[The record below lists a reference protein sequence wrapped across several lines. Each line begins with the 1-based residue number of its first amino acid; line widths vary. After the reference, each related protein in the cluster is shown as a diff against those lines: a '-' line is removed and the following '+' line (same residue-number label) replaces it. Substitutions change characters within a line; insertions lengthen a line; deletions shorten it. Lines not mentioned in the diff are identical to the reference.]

1 MRKFYLLSTFVLAI
15 LLGCTSYAQDFSN
28 KGKDFWVAYGY
39 HERMTAA
46 GGNSQDMVLYFA
58 TDQVTNITINIP
70 GTGYTQNLT
79 SPAGNNVLTSVAIPK
94 AGAQDSR
101 LLLDGLSNKGIH
113 ITSDKPI
120 VAYAHIYNG
129 SCSGAT
135 ILFPTNTLGKEYYS
149 INYKNISNF
158 NNANCWFYVVAAD
171 TGTTTV
177 QIIPSAATLG
187 GWAAGS
193 VNTITLTQGQV
204 YNVMGTFTNAPPNP
218 ANGVDLTGSKITSIA
233 TASGGCKKIAVYS
246 GTGRISITCNNNS
259 SSSDNYM
266 VQAFPKT
273 AWGKKYL
280 TASAAGN
287 QSNNIYRICVS
298 DPTTVVR
305 INGVVTALPLQG
317 NFYYEIAATNQPQ
330 LIEADKPVTV
340 AQYFTSQGACGN
352 GQPGDPEVIYLSP
365 VEQNINKVLWNATP
379 NFLILAH
386 YFNVVIPNTGTA
398 VSSFRLDGMESIYII
413 QKLRPRLQSK

>member
-1 MRKFYLLSTFVLAI
+1 MRKFYFLSTLVLVI
-15 LLGCTSYAQDFSN
+15 LFGSSSYAQDFSN

-39 HERMTAA
+39 HERMVG

-70 GTGYTQNLT
+70 GTGYTQNLI
-79 SPAGNNVLTSVAIPK
+79 SPGGNNVLTSVAIPK

-129 SCSGAT
+129 NCSGAT

-177 QIIPSAATLG
+177 EIIPSAATLG

-218 ANGVDLTGSKITSIA
+218 ANGVDLDRKST
-233 TASGGCKKIAVYS
+233 
-246 GTGRISITCNNNS
+246 RLNS
-259 SSSDNYM
+259 S
-266 VQAFPKT
+266 
-273 AWGKKYL
+273 
-280 TASAAGN
+280 
-287 QSNNIYRICVS
+287 
-298 DPTTVVR
+298 
-305 INGVVTALPLQG
+305 
-317 NFYYEIAATNQPQ
+317 
-330 LIEADKPVTV
+330 
-340 AQYFTSQGACGN
+340 
-352 GQPGDPEVIYLSP
+352 
-365 VEQNINKVLWNATP
+365 
-379 NFLILAH
+379 H
-386 YFNVVIPNTGTA
+386 
-398 VSSFRLDGMESIYII
+398 
-413 QKLRPRLQSK
+413 